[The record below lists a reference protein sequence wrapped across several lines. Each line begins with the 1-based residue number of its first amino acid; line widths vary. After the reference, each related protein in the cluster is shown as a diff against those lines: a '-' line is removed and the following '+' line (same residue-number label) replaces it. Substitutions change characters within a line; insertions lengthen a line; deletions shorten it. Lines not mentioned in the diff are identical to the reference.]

1 MALQD
6 LVIDNQQIS
15 TEIIEGLLKGR
26 VNLIQEGRMVHLTK
40 EGMCFPNKTKI
51 LLFLAG
57 GKAWEL
63 LDSEGWNSLPSIM
76 EEILGIPGNT
86 LRPVLKE
93 LADNFLVKSE
103 KGKYQI
109 LSKGIYELEA
119 IMRKPKGKGSTVQK
133 SNSNHKKTVSD
144 KKSVSGPSKSKA
156 IEELI
161 NGDYFSVPRDLSEIQ
176 TELGRR
182 GITVKLTSL
191 PSYLLPL
198 VRSITLN
205 RDYKVKGQRKV
216 WAYVSP
222 KK

>member
-6 LVIDNQQIS
+6 LVINNQQIS

-26 VNLIQEGRMVHLTK
+26 VDLIQEGRMVHLTK
-40 EGMCFPNKTKI
+40 EGMRFPNKAKI

-63 LDSEGWNSLPSIM
+63 LDGEGWNSLPGVM

-86 LRPVLKE
+86 LRPILKE

-119 IMRKPKGKGSTVQK
+119 MMEKPEGEESTTQKGNSKQK
-133 SNSNHKKTVSD
+133 KPVSD
-144 KKSVSGPSKSKA
+144 KKSASGPSKSKA

-182 GITVKLTSL
+182 GISVKLTSL

-198 VRSITLN
+198 VRSNILN
-205 RDYKVKGQRKV
+205 RDYKVKGQGKV
-216 WAYVSP
+216 WAYVTP